1 MIKKCLIFM
10 VLFFES
16 SLLWAFSIGTYNL
29 HNISNAEALKEDLKN
44 LSQISIFAFQEVRF
58 KNKED
63 NSILESILP
72 EAYTY
77 KVTRVVAIDDNG
89 GFEGHAIV
97 SKYPINRSAVI
108 TLNHSGPKNREAL
121 VAWIQVDEQEVMVID
136 TDHEVQYKNISYLDR
151 RKQIESIF
159 LSLANYDFK
168 GLQVVLGDFN
178 TADSLANWSLGVS
191 GAGEVKLTNELFQ
204 SRGWTPTYSSAAN
217 DYTFKAMG
225 FTQHLDHIFLKNV
238 ESHRSY
244 LWERYENRKGSDHY
258 PIFIDFN

>member
-1 MIKKCLIFM
+1 MTKYVLIFA

-29 HNISNAEALKEDLKN
+29 HNISNPVALKEDLNN
-44 LSQISIFAFQEVRF
+44 LDHISTFVFQEVRF

-72 EAYTY
+72 AAYTY
-77 KVTRVVAIDDNG
+77 KVTRIVAIDDNG
-89 GFEGHAIV
+89 GLEGHAIV

-108 TLNHSGPKNREAL
+108 SLNHSGPKNREAL
-121 VAWIQVDEQEVMVID
+121 VAWIQVDDQEIMVID
-136 TDHEVQYKNISYLDR
+136 TDHEVQYKSISYLDR
-151 RKQIESIF
+151 KKQIESIF
-159 LSLANYDFK
+159 LSLASYDFK
-168 GLQVVLGDFN
+168 GPQVVLGDFN
-178 TADSLANWSLGVS
+178 TADSIANWSLGIS

-204 SRGWTPTYSSAAN
+204 SHGWIPTYSSTAN
-217 DYTFKAMG
+217 DYTFKAWG
-225 FTQHLDHIFLKNV
+225 VTQHLDHIFLKNINKQKN
-238 ESHRSY
+238 Y